1 MRILAVGPD
10 LPFPPIGGGPL
21 RTYHLLRA
29 LAARHDVTL
38 VGFTWSSPATTPSLP
53 LRAVAV
59 EWSLPGLYADMADPD
74 PVVAAAAVARG
85 CTGREPW
92 FASYYQSASMAEAL
106 RRVAREPFDVVVIE
120 HSIMGLFRDCLP
132 AGVPRLLDLHNV
144 HSAMFERRAD
154 ADLQEF
160 ARTLDFER
168 MVVDASDVCV
178 TVSRLEAD
186 AARRLLQAPDVRVVP
201 NGVDTAFFTPAGDG
215 SATGTT
221 LLFTGLMS
229 YEPNVEAVR
238 YFAGEI
244 LPLVRRHVP
253 DARLSVV
260 GARPAREVT
269 ALASAGVTVHGFVPD
284 TRPHY
289 RDAAVVVVPLLHGG
303 GTRLK
308 ILEAAASGKAIVTTS
323 VGVEGLDFQADEDL
337 LVADSAPAFAE
348 AVVAL
353 AANPARRRELGWRAR
368 GIALRYDWEA
378 IGAGF
383 CGIAEEVARGVRCP
397 T

>member
-1 MRILAVGPD
+1 MRILVVGPD

-38 VGFTWSSPATTPSLP
+38 VGFTWAPPAAAPSLP

-59 EWSLPGLYADMADPD
+59 EWSPPGLYADLADADPA
-74 PVVAAAAVARG
+74 VAEAAVARG
-85 CTGREPW
+85 CTSPEPW
-92 FASYYQSASMAEAL
+92 FASYYQSSAMAEAL
-106 RRVAREPFDVVVIE
+106 SRVAGEPFDLVVIE
-120 HSIMGLFRDCLP
+120 HSIMGLFRDRLP

-154 ADLQEF
+154 ADRQEF

-168 MVVDASDVCV
+168 AVVDASDVCV
-178 TVSRLEAD
+178 AVSRPEAD
-186 AARRLLQAPDVRVVP
+186 AARRLLRARDVRIVP
-201 NGVDTAFFTPAGDG
+201 NGVDTTFFTPGDG
-215 SATGTT
+215 SSAETT
-221 LLFTGLMS
+221 MLFTGLMS

-244 LPLVRRHVP
+244 LPLVRRRVP

-323 VGVEGLDFQADEDL
+323 VGVEGLDFRADEDL

-353 AANPARRRELGWRAR
+353 AGDPARRRELGWRAR
-368 GIALRYDWEA
+368 EIALRYDWEA
-378 IGAGF
+378 IGTGF
-383 CGIAEEVARGVRCP
+383 RRIAEEAARGVQCP